1 MVINI
6 PLAITGAI
14 ILVFVYSD
22 FIYTSLSTSGSGF
35 LSKRVTQLLWK
46 CLSWLSQGP
55 GRHLIRNYSGMV
67 SILVLLSV
75 WLTLTWLG
83 NGLIFCADPDSI
95 RVTGTD
101 APVGVVEKFYFAG
114 YTLATLGNGDLYP
127 ARPFWRIF
135 TVIVAL
141 SGFSLLT
148 IAITYLIQVLTSE
161 IEKRKLS
168 LYIASI
174 GTTPQDI
181 LMNGWDGKTFRRLES
196 HFISLSP
203 MILSHSQHHLA
214 YPILHQ
220 FTSHRALDATAF
232 TLTVLDEALTIL
244 YLYIPEEKRPD
255 EIILRPVR
263 EALTNYLLTIEH
275 DFIRPAT
282 RPLDVPAVDRLF
294 QSSIPMLSDRIGK
307 PELWD
312 RLSRRRSLLKAM
324 LNNNGWYW
332 KDLNERTDMEGM
344 ESDD

>member
-1 MVINI
+1 MVVNI
-6 PLAITGAI
+6 PLAVTGAI
-14 ILVFVYSD
+14 ILVVVYSD
-22 FIYTSLSTSGSGF
+22 FIYTSLSTSGSGL
-35 LSKRVTQLLWK
+35 LSKKVTQGLWK
-46 CLSWLSQGP
+46 CLAFLSRRKGTH
-55 GRHLIRNYSGMV
+55 RFRNYSGMV
-67 SILVLLSV
+67 SILVLLVV
-75 WLTLTWLG
+75 WLSLTWLG
-83 NGLIFCADPDSI
+83 NALIFCADPDSI

-101 APVGVVEKFYFAG
+101 KPTGVVEKFYFAG

-127 ARPFWRIF
+127 AKPFWRIF

-161 IEKRKLS
+161 IDKRKLS

-220 FTSHRALDATAF
+220 FSSSRPLDVTAF
-232 TLTVLDEALTIL
+232 TLTILDEALSIL
-244 YLYIPEEKRPD
+244 YLYIPEEERPD

-263 EALTNYLLTIEH
+263 EALTNYLLIIEH
-275 DFIRPAT
+275 DFISPAA

-294 QSSIPMLSDRIGK
+294 TSGIPMRNDRLGK
-307 PELWD
+307 PEGWD
-312 RLSRRRSLLKAM
+312 RLARRRSLLKAM

-332 KDLNERTDMEGM
+332 KDLNERTEMEGM
-344 ESDD
+344 ESPE

>member
-1 MVINI
+1 MW
-6 PLAITGAI
+6 
-14 ILVFVYSD
+14 
-22 FIYTSLSTSGSGF
+22 
-35 LSKRVTQLLWK
+35 LL
-46 CLSWLSQGP
+46 
-55 GRHLIRNYSGMV
+55 
-67 SILVLLSV
+67 
-75 WLTLTWLG
+75 LTWLG
-83 NGLIFCADPDSI
+83 NALIFCADPDSI

-101 APVGVVEKFYFAG
+101 KPVGVVEKVYFAG

-127 ARPFWRIF
+127 AKPFWRIF

-161 IEKRKLS
+161 IDKRKLS

-220 FTSHRALDATAF
+220 YSSHRPLDSTAF
-232 TLTVLDEALTIL
+232 TLTILDEALSIL
-244 YLYIPEEKRPD
+244 YLYIPEEKRPE

-263 EALTNYLLTIEH
+263 EALTNYLLIIEH
-275 DFIRPAT
+275 DFIRPAP

-294 QSSIPMLSDRIGK
+294 KSSIPMLSDRIGK

-332 KDLNERTDMEGM
+332 RDLNERTEMEGM
-344 ESDD
+344 ESND